1 MKNPLKD
8 IYAKKLTALK
18 DQVEYTLETYPKTR
32 DSDKLLTWD
41 IWITFYDAT
50 MYINKDQFMNLPSE
64 DNIKRIRAHI
74 QNTLKRYLPM
84 TWAVAEARGWS
95 EKAWRE
101 LLGYQPGL
109 FDDRELTGTGGRK

>member
-1 MKNPLKD
+1 MRNLK
-8 IYAKKLTALK
+8 LLK
-18 DQVEYTLETYPKTR
+18 DQVEYALETVPATR
-32 DSDKLLTWD
+32 DSDKHLTWAVWGSFYGIPESITWD
-41 IWITFYDAT
+41 IF
-50 MYINKDQFMNLPSE
+50 KDLPTE

-74 QNTLKRYLPM
+74 QNTLKRYLPT
-84 TWAVAEARGWS
+84 TWAVAQARGWS